1 MVETLPKPCQSF
13 SVTPLVPRLSPDRS
27 RGLGGTMVRILAS
40 FLVAACVSIAAA
52 SAQQAPSPSRL
63 DEIVNRGVL
72 RVGMTGDY
80 LPFTALDKTSGK
92 FRGFDVDMAEA
103 LGKALGVKVEYVPTS
118 WPKLMTDFKADQ
130 FDVAMGG
137 ISITLDRQKVG
148 LFSAPIMREGKTPIA
163 RCADIDKYA
172 TLADIDKPGTRV
184 IVNPG
189 GTNERF
195 ARANVKNAEIKTH
208 PDNVTIFDQIAGGN
222 ADLMM
227 TDSSET
233 LYQQKLHPGV
243 LCAVHPQKP
252 FDFAEKAYWLQRDGA
267 LKAFVDQWLHIAQE
281 DGSFKKIYSAWF
293 D

>member
-1 MVETLPKPCQSF
+1 MGEE
-13 SVTPLVPRLSPDRS
+13 
-27 RGLGGTMVRILAS
+27 MVRILAG
-40 FLVAACVSIAAA
+40 LLAVVALLGGTAAA
-52 SAQQAPSPSRL
+52 QTPATSRL
-63 DEIVNRGVL
+63 DEIVNRGTL

-80 LPFTALDKTSGK
+80 LPFTALDQPTSSFK
-92 FRGFDVDMAEA
+92 GFDVDMAET
-103 LGKALGVKVEYVPTS
+103 LGKALGVKVDYVKTS
-118 WPKLMTDFKADQ
+118 WPQLMKDFEADR

-137 ISITLDRQKVG
+137 ISITLDRQKKG
-148 LFSAPIMREGKTPIA
+148 FFSSPIMREGKTPIA
-163 RCADIDKYA
+163 RCSEKDRFD

-195 ARANVKNAEIKTH
+195 ARANVKNAEIRVH
-208 PDNVTIFDQIAGGN
+208 PDNVTIFEEIANGR

-243 LCAVHPQKP
+243 LCAVHPTKP
-252 FDFAEKAYWLQRDGA
+252 FDFAEKAYWLQRDVA
-267 LKAFVDQWLHIAQE
+267 LKAFVDQWLHIKME
-281 DGSFKKIYSAWF
+281 DGSFGQIYRKWF